1 MMDLRCVEREKKS
14 PHHQFFVGSLPPHLR
29 SLWCLIPFPYL
40 AFPFV
45 AVVALTMRCLDSP
58 CLAWP
63 FLAYALSCRGDN
75 DLALPNLVSS
85 LSSSLVPRLS
95 SLLCSL
101 SSLFSLLSS
110 FFSIFS
116 PLSFLFSLLSSLSLL
131 S

>member
-1 MMDLRCVEREKKS
+1 LEKNRFEYLIFFSFFHILFNCLTGIKISNLFFTHFPSSTLLYDHKNAVSMMDLRCVEREKKS

-75 DLALPNLVSS
+75 DLA
-85 LSSSLVPRLS
+85 
-95 SLLCSL
+95 
-101 SSLFSLLSS
+101 
-110 FFSIFS
+110 
-116 PLSFLFSLLSSLSLL
+116 
-131 S
+131 